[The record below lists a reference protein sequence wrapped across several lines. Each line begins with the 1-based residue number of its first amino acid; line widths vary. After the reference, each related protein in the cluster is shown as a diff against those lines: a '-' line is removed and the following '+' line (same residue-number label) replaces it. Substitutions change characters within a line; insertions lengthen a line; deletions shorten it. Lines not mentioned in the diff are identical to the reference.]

1 MKILAAITIF
11 RRKISMKL
19 NFKPLKPYIIQEI
32 FFLKNSAHCSES
44 RLCKNIFSRLI
55 QVIYAMCYVT
65 YIRYVGI

>member
-32 FFLKNSAHCSES
+32 FFKKILLTVVNRDCAK
-44 RLCKNIFSRLI
+44 IFF
-55 QVIYAMCYVT
+55 QD
-65 YIRYVGI
+65 